1 MVLRSKLFFSLS
13 NMAFSNT
20 IIAVVSE
27 VMSIGMSKHRVKGP
41 EHSGHVIRRP
51 RRADEMSDLQQ
62 VQPSERRDVVQ
73 WMLRGSA
80 ACFF

>member
-1 MVLRSKLFFSLS
+1 MNGLWYEDRDI
-13 NMAFSNT
+13 NMK
-20 IIAVVSE
+20 IVV
-27 VMSIGMSKHRVKGP
+27 
-41 EHSGHVIRRP
+41 GHINEEA

-62 VQPSERRDVVQ
+62 VQPSERRGVVQ